1 MWYHDD
7 VKVESQFINFQ
18 KERDVVSEVAKF
30 SLRLPKELNLK
41 LKQLADKDS
50 RSLNNYI
57 IKVLEEH
64 VNKME
69 QHKN

>member
-1 MWYHDD
+1 
-7 VKVESQFINFQ
+7 
-18 KERDVVSEVAKF
+18 VSEITKF
-30 SLRLPKELNLK
+30 SLRLPKTLNLK
-41 LKQLADKDS
+41 LKELADKDS

-69 QHKN
+69 QKQNQN

>member
-1 MWYHDD
+1 M
-7 VKVESQFINFQ
+7 
-18 KERDVVSEVAKF
+18 SEVAKF

>member
-1 MWYHDD
+1 M
-7 VKVESQFINFQ
+7 
-18 KERDVVSEVAKF
+18 SEITKF

-41 LKQLADKDS
+41 LKELAEKDS

-69 QHKN
+69 QKQN